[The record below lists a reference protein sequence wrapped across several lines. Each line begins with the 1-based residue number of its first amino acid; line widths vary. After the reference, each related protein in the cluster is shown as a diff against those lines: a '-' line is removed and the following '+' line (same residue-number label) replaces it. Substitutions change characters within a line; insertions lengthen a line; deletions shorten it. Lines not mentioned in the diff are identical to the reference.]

1 MNHRKKF
8 RKFNRTSSHRKAMMR
23 NMAISLLMSEKGLI
37 KTTVPKAKELR
48 MFIEPLITRAGTLTD
63 DNRLQLVRYL
73 LSRLNND
80 KVAVAK
86 LLDEYGP
93 RFKQRPGGYTRVLKC
108 GHRYGD
114 SAPMAYILFSKDDHV
129 SAA

>member
-8 RKFNRTSSHRKAMMR
+8 RKFNRTSSHRQAMMR

-48 MFIEPLITRAGTLTD
+48 MFLEPLITKAGTLND
-63 DNRLQLVRYL
+63 DNRLHLVRYL
-73 LSRLNND
+73 LRRLNND
-80 KVAVAK
+80 KTVVTK
-86 LLDEYGP
+86 ILDDFGP
-93 RFKQRPGGYTRVLKC
+93 RFKTRPGGYTRVLKC

-114 SAPMAYILFSKDDHV
+114 SAPMAYVLFSKDKT
-129 SAA
+129 AA